1 MATNGFFGKMA
12 AFVGAAASLAGGW
25 SKPSTRNSGA
35 PIGEKKWAGRAK
47 LKNPSTSYGR
57 KKAKGAFGGTGTGR
71 NLRGK
76 PGVKL
81 LKKTVKAGFKAQKR
95 VVFGMSG
102 RTK

>member
-1 MATNGFFGKMA
+1 MATNGFFGKVKA
-12 AFVGAAASLAGGW
+12 AITGKTAS
-25 SKPSTRNSGA
+25 SKAVEIGRIHHDRRPTKPASTAHTR
-35 PIGEKKWAGRAK
+35 RA
-47 LKNPSTSYGR
+47 T
-57 KKAKGAFGGTGTGR
+57 KGAFGGTGTGR

-102 RTK
+102 GKV